1 MTQIRQVNIVLDG
14 VDDNIDR
21 QNGVVHNV
29 AKFIVTILEHL
40 WRDTAINIL
49 LEVCD
54 DFVDC
59 ASERVA
65 CPVADGRKVGSRNG
79 LVNNLLNEGFLDAL
93 DFAEDANFFL

>member
-40 WRDTAINIL
+40 WQDMAMNV
-49 LEVCD
+49 LEVCE

-65 CPVADGRKVGSRNG
+65 CPVTD
-79 LVNNLLNEGFLDAL
+79 
-93 DFAEDANFFL
+93 